1 MFYINFTYLALLPL
15 GIALIFMAFFHIE
28 KLMWFIIFATPLSF
42 VLEIGGHGGIGMSLP
57 TDPLMF
63 GVMLLFLFKLIY
75 HKSYDKKIVKHP
87 VTIAICIKCERSA
100 TSNFFLQFAKK
111 PLNLS
116 SESIHSLSLGT

>member
-1 MFYINFTYLALLPL
+1 VIRILNAYWIYLASFLFIALNSYLFYINFTYLALLPL

-75 HKSYDKKIVKHP
+75 HKSYDKKN
-87 VTIAICIKCERSA
+87 S
-100 TSNFFLQFAKK
+100 
-111 PLNLS
+111 
-116 SESIHSLSLGT
+116 